1 MKKYIIINTT
11 MAVAIYLGLYSGLDN
26 MVSSLAIGY
35 AYANAWIAIVLGF
48 IVGWFLY
55 DEMVEEIRNSD
66 SWKPPL
72 YFDTLFDIAII
83 IAFAYVES
91 YVTAVLYTA
100 HLLMWND
107 MHNTAR
113 KLNLK

>member
-1 MKKYIIINTT
+1 MKKYIIINTVF
-11 MAVAIYLGLYSGLDN
+11 ALAIYLGLYSGLDN
-26 MVSSLAIGY
+26 VLSSLAIGY
-35 AYANAWIAIVLGF
+35 AYANAWIVIVLGLL
-48 IVGWFLY
+48 VGWFLY
-55 DEMVEEIRNSD
+55 DEMVEQIQNSD
-66 SWKPPL
+66 GWKPPL
-72 YFDTLFDIAII
+72 YFDTLFDIAVI